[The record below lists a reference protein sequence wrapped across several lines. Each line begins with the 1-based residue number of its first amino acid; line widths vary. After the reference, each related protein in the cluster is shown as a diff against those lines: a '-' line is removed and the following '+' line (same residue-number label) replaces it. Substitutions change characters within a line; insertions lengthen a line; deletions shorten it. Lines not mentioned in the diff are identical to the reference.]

1 MKYKKHN
8 AAFDKV
14 LTALQ
19 VLSRVDCCPPD
30 TLPPRDKWPKARDI
44 ADYCDTNIYVS
55 RYYLMKLVN
64 RLLLIWMKYFLYWT
78 VKVEKVLIWKYLKKK
93 YLN

>member
-19 VLSRVDCCPPD
+19 VLSRVDFCPPD
-30 TLPPRDKWPKARDI
+30 TLPPRDKWPKTRDI

-55 RYYLMKLVN
+55 RYYLMKLV
-64 RLLLIWMKYFLYWT
+64 
-78 VKVEKVLIWKYLKKK
+78 KKK
-93 YLN
+93 KAHVSSVPDQKSLRWCIATPTRGGDLSQ

>member
-8 AAFDKV
+8 AVVVDKI

-19 VLSRVDCCPPD
+19 VLSRVDYPSG
-30 TLPPRDKWPKARDI
+30 TLPPQDKWPKTRDI

-55 RYYLMKLVN
+55 RYYLMKLV
-64 RLLLIWMKYFLYWT
+64 
-78 VKVEKVLIWKYLKKK
+78 KKK
-93 YLN
+93 KAYVSSGADHKSLRWCIATPICDGD